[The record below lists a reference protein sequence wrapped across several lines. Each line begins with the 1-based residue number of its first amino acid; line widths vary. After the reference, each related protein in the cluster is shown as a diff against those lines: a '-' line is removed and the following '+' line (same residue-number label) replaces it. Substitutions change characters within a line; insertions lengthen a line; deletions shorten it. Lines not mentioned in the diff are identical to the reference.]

1 MNYNIHPV
9 SYLNADN
16 SQQAQQSQQL
26 AMQQPVS
33 KKSPSSDVELDNA
46 TSPSSFTSSH
56 SPHIAAAGNSPHSS
70 FTSQSAAN
78 SPIQDSKQPLTKPAT
93 STTPAAEDKPSQP
106 APATG
111 VPQQQAT
118 SQSATAS
125 AAPAVVPVSSYT
137 QASAPLQQ
145 LPTQLHPNLNQ
156 AYNNQPSFYLHQPSY
171 LYSHQQQQQLH
182 PEYAQHA
189 QQQQYNTNDHITQ
202 GYYNTNNSNT
212 ANLNAGKV
220 PPYLNGTKPPKK
232 TYKKIR
238 EEDLRGP
245 FKCLW
250 GNCNTIFETPELLYD
265 HLCDDHVGRKS
276 SNNLSLTCFWE
287 NCGTTTVKRDHITSH
302 LRVHVPLKPFHCDL
316 CTKSFKRPQD
326 LKKHSKIHADDHPK
340 KLKKAQRQLLKQQQK
355 EEKQRQRLANK
366 KGTGVPTASDLQLN
380 YYSGNS
386 VDTLNYDEAS
396 RKRRLDSNS
405 QHNMYVVNSILNDFN
420 FQQVAPQQQQQPHLH
435 QQQQHTAVGTA
446 GSADFATKRMKASSE
461 YNIDVFNKL
470 NHLDDHYHQH
480 HPQAPTAAV
489 PAAAAQPVPQQA
501 YGGNIYEAEKFFN
514 SLSNSIDMQYQNM
527 SSQYHQQHPQQH
539 TASVSSTSP
548 YIQQKP
554 VQQGSSLLYPSLPT
568 LNHSSYTTSVGAK
581 DGLVNNHNSYLPS
594 YPQINRP
601 LTYNGHQTAASS
613 QQPPSALEF
622 SGVST
627 YQKSAQLDDDED
639 EDEDDYS
646 SEEFD
651 SEVSSE
657 EEEEELDALFDKLNI
672 ADEDEEE
679 IIIDGFNLKDVAR
692 HRDMV
697 KSVLAYLRKQ
707 IEEQEQKTVDVKEE
721 SAKLYPTITAF

>member
-16 SQQAQQSQQL
+16 QQQKPQDQQQQQQ
-26 AMQQPVS
+26 QQPVS
-33 KKSPSSDVELDNA
+33 KKSPSSDIELDNA

-70 FTSQSAAN
+70 FTSQSTAN
-78 SPIQDSKQPLTKPAT
+78 SPIQDSKQALAKPSTAT
-93 STTPAAEDKPSQP
+93 TVNENKPVQLVPAATNIS
-106 APATG
+106 
-111 VPQQQAT
+111 QQQVG
-118 SQSATAS
+118 SQFNANSG
-125 AAPAVVPVSSYT
+125 VVPVSSYP
-137 QASAPLQQ
+137 QATVPLQQ

-171 LYSHQQQQQLH
+171 LYSHQQQQQQLH
-182 PEYAQHA
+182 PEYAQP
-189 QQQQYNTNDHITQ
+189 QQQYTNEHVAQ
-202 GYYNTNNSNT
+202 GYYNTNNNQN
-212 ANLNAGKV
+212 NLNTNKA
-220 PPYLNGTKPPKK
+220 PPYINGTKPPKK

-250 GNCNTIFETPELLYD
+250 GNCSIIFETPELLYD

-316 CTKSFKRPQD
+316 CPKSFKRPQD

-366 KGTGVPTASDLQLN
+366 KGNGVPTASDLQLN
-380 YYSGNS
+380 YYAGNP
-386 VDTLNYDEAS
+386 VDGMSYDEAS

-420 FQQVAPQQQQQPHLH
+420 FQPVSSVPSQQQQQ
-435 QQQQHTAVGTA
+435 QQAHIHTAVGTA
-446 GSADFATKRMKASSE
+446 GSAEYATKRMKASSE

-470 NHLDDHYHQH
+470 SHLDDHFHHQH
-480 HPQAPTAAV
+480 HQPASAQTTTAA
-489 PAAAAQPVPQQA
+489 PVVQQAPQQA

-527 SSQYHQQHPQQH
+527 SSQYHQQHN
-539 TASVSSTSP
+539 ASTSSTSP

-554 VQQGSSLLYPSLPT
+554 VQQPSSLLYPSLPT
-568 LNHSSYTTSVGAK
+568 INNTSYTTSIANKEGM
-581 DGLVNNHNSYLPS
+581 VNNHSSYLPS

-601 LTYNGHQTAASS
+601 LTYNGLQTAASS
-613 QQPPSALEF
+613 QQPASALEF
-622 SGVST
+622 NGIST
-627 YQKSAQLDDDED
+627 YQKSAQPDSSDDE
-639 EDEDDYS
+639 EEEEEEEDDYTS
-646 SEEFD
+646 EEEFD

-657 EEEEELDALFDKLNI
+657 EDELDNLFDKLDI
-672 ADEDEEE
+672 QDDDDEEEE
-679 IIIDGFNLKDVAR
+679 IIIDGFNLKEVAR
-692 HRDMV
+692 QRDMI

-707 IEEQEQKTVDVKEE
+707 IEEQDKKTVEVNEE
-721 SAKLYPTITAF
+721 STKLYPTITAF